1 MQILKAG
8 ESKVM
13 LNKAIETKLDVEN
26 QLGLLICDLIE
37 N

>member
-1 MQILKAG
+1 MQILRARDA
-8 ESKVM
+8 KVM
-13 LNKAIETKLDVEN
+13 ARENESNVEN